1 MTDMAQLRE
10 IAALWNGGAT
20 RNAIGERYG
29 KTVHW
34 VSHQLEK
41 CRETGLRVRQN
52 PPVGKITAYSDDDLA
67 EIARRLRRGEINRDI
82 ATAMS
87 KSDSWVSRGRDL
99 ALRHGLP
106 VTQAALPARKPAKTE
121 PKLAWRIIGD
131 MAIALPY
138 LRCLDPETSHG
149 ARHG

>member
-1 MTDMAQLRE
+1 MTDMVLLRE

-20 RNAIGERYG
+20 RNVIGERYG

-41 CRETGLRVRQN
+41 CREAGVRVRQN
-52 PPVGKITAYSDDDLA
+52 PPVGKVTAYSDDDLA
-67 EIARRLRRGEINRDI
+67 EIARRLWRGEINRDI
-82 ATAMS
+82 AQAMN

-99 ALRHGLP
+99 AIRRGFD
-106 VTQAALPARKPAKTE
+106 VTPAAPKKAAQKPE
-121 PKLAWRIIGD
+121 PRLAWRIIGD

-138 LRCLDPETSHG
+138 LKCLDPEAAHG
-149 ARHG
+149 